1 MVRSGHE
8 RGVGQESVSAL
19 LPMASPPR
27 DVAVAIANEDFAI
40 ASVSLHVDRREQVE
54 TALRHRFGITQT
66 RFRAD
71 VEHKGVAATGP
82 HMVRFHEAGDRIR
95 SEIDGAV
102 RSTWVVLSES
112 FLEDAVSGTPVWR
125 RPFGDPFVA
134 PPLETLGALHRFFA
148 RARKSADAVWA
159 HEELIA
165 LVPLLLSRSGDRQP
179 TQLRPGMLRLARDA
193 DALLECE
200 FAGALSVSRLA
211 RRLGVSAS
219 YLTRAYRAAT
229 GRTLHAR
236 VTRLR
241 LSQALDRLAAGADD
255 LTALA
260 LELGYSSHSHFSAEF
275 KRHVGRPPSVFRLS
289 TQV

>member
-1 MVRSGHE
+1 MTSGHE
-8 RGVGQESVSAL
+8 RVAKQGAGSAL

-27 DVAVAIANEDFAI
+27 DVAVALANDDFAV
-40 ASVSLHVDRREQVE
+40 ASVSLHVDRRELVE
-54 TALRHRFGITQT
+54 TAIQHRFGITQT

-82 HMVRFHEAGDRIR
+82 HIVRFHEAGDRIR

-112 FLEDAVSGTPVWR
+112 FLEDVVSGTSAWR
-125 RPFGDPFVA
+125 RPFGNPFVA

-148 RARKSADAVWA
+148 QARKSADALWA
-159 HEELIA
+159 QEELIA
-165 LVPLLLSRSGDRQP
+165 LVPRLLSGPGDERP
-179 TQLRPGMLRLARDA
+179 AHLRPGALRIARDA
-193 DALLECE
+193 DALLERE
-200 FAGALSVSRLA
+200 FAGAVSVSRLA
-211 RRLGVSAS
+211 RRLGVSTS

-260 LELGYSSHSHFSAEF
+260 LELGYSSHSHFTAEF
-275 KRHVGRPPSVFRLS
+275 KRHVGRPPSAFRLS